1 MLRLRKTYLWFK
13 SLLPEPLRESL
24 STINQRWFARKTLQ
38 RKYGNWFDVDW
49 RKKFHSLSDEE
60 WKKAYNEAWK
70 NRNNDCVEETDAE
83 LILKAL
89 GSKGSVLEVGSGI
102 GTLAIRMGKDGF
114 TVTGLDVSDEA
125 LRRAEGRSEQAGVKI
140 DWRQGFAEKI
150 PFPDKSFD
158 YVTCCHTLEHVK
170 DLAQATSELIRVAR
184 KKVVILTPK
193 QKYRLYAENYHTQFF
208 ERPEQ
213 LVDAFGLAQYECR
226 EIDCLDHEHEFQG
239 KAFLYVGKIE

>member
-1 MLRLRKTYLWFK
+1 L
-13 SLLPEPLRESL
+13 
-24 STINQRWFARKTLQ
+24 FARRTLR

-49 RKKFHSLSDEE
+49 RNKFRSLSDDE

-70 NRNNDCVEETDAE
+70 HRNNDCVEETDAE

-89 GSKGSVLEVGSGI
+89 GSKGSVLEVGAGI
-102 GTLAIRMGKDGF
+102 GTLAIRLAREGYS
-114 TVTGLDVSDEA
+114 VTGLDVSDEA
-125 LRRAEGRSEQAGVKI
+125 LRRAAERSAREGVNI

-150 PFPDKSFD
+150 PFPDKAFD
-158 YVTCCHTLEHVK
+158 YVTCCHTLEHVR
-170 DLAQATSELIRVAR
+170 DLAQATSELKRVAR

-208 ERPEQ
+208 ERSEQ
-213 LVDAFGLAQYECR
+213 LVEAFGLVHYECT

-239 KAFLYVGKIE
+239 RAYLYVGSIE